1 MYMVINKEDNM
12 NRKQRR
18 KAQSKKRGDFVY
30 GKIGERMQTKWK

>member
-1 MYMVINKEDNM
+1 M

-18 KAQSKKRGDFVY
+18 ILKSKKGGNFVY